1 MGEAPKA
8 RLFEL
13 RHKLGLTQ
21 EQFSNEVGISKTT
34 ISNNENSSTPLRI
47 DIALAIAEKYKV
59 SLDWLYGL
67 KENESTNV
75 LDSFRSFFSL
85 GKREIAVE
93 NKALRSENTF
103 LTICLSQAAIDY
115 FLTINEIEKTK
126 IEKDLP
132 EPAYIAWIESVKATY
147 IKKVEENQAGEVKE
161 FVLVENTD
169 NFGVDIAYTQAR
181 RALPDLAA
189 KIQLDKLN
197 LDNA

>member
-13 RHKLGLTQ
+13 RHKLGFTQ

-34 ISNNENSSTPLRI
+34 ISNNENSSNPLRI
-47 DIALAIAEKYKV
+47 DIALVIAEKYNV

-85 GKREIAVE
+85 GECEIAVE
-93 NKALRSENTF
+93 DKTLRSENKF
-103 LTICLSQAAIDY
+103 LTIRLSEAAKDY
-115 FLTINEIEKTK
+115 FLAINEIEKTK

-132 EPAYIAWIESVKATY
+132 EPAYIAWVESVKATY
-147 IKKVEENQAGEVKE
+147 IKKIEENQAGEMTE
-161 FVLVENTD
+161 FVLIQNTE
-169 NFGVDIAYTQAR
+169 NFGIDVVYAQAR

-197 LDNA
+197 LDKA